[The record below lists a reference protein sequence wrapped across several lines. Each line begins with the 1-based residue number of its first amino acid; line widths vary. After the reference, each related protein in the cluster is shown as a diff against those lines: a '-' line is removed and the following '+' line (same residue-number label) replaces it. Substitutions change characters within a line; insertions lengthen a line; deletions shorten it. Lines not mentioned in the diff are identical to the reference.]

1 MCVRNNISNK
11 DFVYLHNHS
20 AKGSNLR
27 LLDSINKI
35 EDMILYCNE
44 LGTTAMALTDH
55 EAVCGHIDFLN
66 ITKKLKEQNKINP
79 NFKPILGNEI
89 YLVDEE
95 QMKYEMKE
103 LGRTTFYHFILL
115 AKDNI
120 GHEQIRELSSKAW
133 IREFNYKGIERVPTF
148 YTDIEDVIGKN
159 KGHLIFSS
167 ACFLQGNQIKTD
179 QGYKNIEDIQMR
191 DKVLTIDN
199 TYQTVQYPTTRH
211 YYGNIVTINFQK
223 AITNKITCTEDHQF
237 AVLNNNQIR
246 WKKAGNLNNKDICL
260 SPVQTT
266 YTYLKKLN
274 IKKYKEEYCNKYS
287 SIHMIKKNIP
297 NEIILSDDF
306 FRMFGLFLADGCLR
320 FNKNN
325 KTLGFAFNEKEFK
338 YFFPFVQ
345 KGLKQFNLTS
355 YVRQVPQQHKV
366 EVTYSSSLLTY
377 VFYKIFNNTEIRGNN
392 KRVPEIFK
400 NISPQASINI
410 LYGYLLGDGYFR
422 TRKAGGEVV
431 SASISKTLSIDMID
445 LFRQF
450 NCNPSLRIEKAHIGK
465 DKTPHKESFYVCLSS
480 TQVARQLSKNQILS
494 TDKLL
499 QIFTDGG
506 KSYKN
511 DFIVINNV
519 KYIKKYIYNINI
531 NKNID
536 TEVFCLNINK
546 NHNFICEDVIVHN
559 CLGGQLPHL
568 ILALLQTDNEQQ
580 KELIKDKIN
589 DFINWCVSMCDKG
602 DFYIELQP
610 SLQEEQIA
618 VNKMAIKIAKAYG
631 LKWII
636 STDSHYLKEEDRPI
650 HAAYLTSDK
659 DGNGNREVDAFYST
673 TYFLTVEEIINNMSY
688 LPKEDIING
697 IITTKEIENKI
708 IGYNFDKVQKIPL
721 TPIPNKKNWYK
732 NDNLYNIAKQY
743 KYINEMITNNES
755 YDKYMINMVLSKIPE
770 KIVKEDYKETF
781 ERIDLECQQI
791 LGVSKVRKQPISAYF
806 TTMKKNIDI
815 IWQKANALIMPGRGS
830 AGAYMINFLL
840 GITQLNP
847 LKQGV
852 ELPYFRFI
860 HQSKPEMPDCA

>member
-1 MCVRNNISNK
+1 MCIENNISNK

-95 QMKYEMKE
+95 QMRYEMKE

-159 KGHLIFSS
+159 KGHLIFST
-167 ACFLQGNQIKTD
+167 A
-179 QGYKNIEDIQMR
+179 
-191 DKVLTIDN
+191 
-199 TYQTVQYPTTRH
+199 
-211 YYGNIVTINFQK
+211 
-223 AITNKITCTEDHQF
+223 
-237 AVLNNNQIR
+237 
-246 WKKAGNLNNKDICL
+246 
-260 SPVQTT
+260 
-266 YTYLKKLN
+266 
-274 IKKYKEEYCNKYS
+274 
-287 SIHMIKKNIP
+287 
-297 NEIILSDDF
+297 
-306 FRMFGLFLADGCLR
+306 
-320 FNKNN
+320 
-325 KTLGFAFNEKEFK
+325 
-338 YFFPFVQ
+338 
-345 KGLKQFNLTS
+345 
-355 YVRQVPQQHKV
+355 
-366 EVTYSSSLLTY
+366 
-377 VFYKIFNNTEIRGNN
+377 
-392 KRVPEIFK
+392 
-400 NISPQASINI
+400 
-410 LYGYLLGDGYFR
+410 
-422 TRKAGGEVV
+422 
-431 SASISKTLSIDMID
+431 
-445 LFRQF
+445 
-450 NCNPSLRIEKAHIGK
+450 
-465 DKTPHKESFYVCLSS
+465 
-480 TQVARQLSKNQILS
+480 
-494 TDKLL
+494 
-499 QIFTDGG
+499 
-506 KSYKN
+506 
-511 DFIVINNV
+511 
-519 KYIKKYIYNINI
+519 
-531 NKNID
+531 
-536 TEVFCLNINK
+536 
-546 NHNFICEDVIVHN
+546 

-580 KELIKDKIN
+580 KELIKDKID

-673 TYFLTVEEIINNMSY
+673 TYFLTVEKIISNMGY

-697 IITTKEIENKI
+697 IITTKEIEDKI

-732 NDNLYNIAKQY
+732 NDNLYNIAKRY

-755 YDKYMINMVLSKIPE
+755 YDKYMINMALSKIPE

-815 IWQKANALIMPGRGS
+815 IWEKAESLIMPGRGS